1 MRLLQA
7 SAICNQIL
15 NNLPVHQRFSA
26 EKVYLKIYSAA
37 GVGYQE
43 IQRLLADFK
52 AHQRSSAMI
61 FALFCKAVLTGEVTV
76 MGNVQAQCLDYS
88 LALFE
93 IADIFF
99 IDVFCK
105 QDIILRQL
113 QNLLYRLTHLVVAVG
128 QLLTGFHCRCHG
140 IHIPNAA
147 GNKLFRQRDYIIN
160 HIVYNMHAAAVDVHN
175 DIIAVVLILVYHFP
189 KSFRFSY
196 SS

>member
-1 MRLLQA
+1 
-7 SAICNQIL
+7 
-15 NNLPVHQRFSA
+15 
-26 EKVYLKIYSAA
+26 
-37 GVGYQE
+37 
-43 IQRLLADFK
+43 
-52 AHQRSSAMI
+52 MI

-128 QLLTGFHCRCHG
+128 QLLTGCLTLAASALLHG
-140 IHIPNAA
+140 F
-147 GNKLFRQRDYIIN
+147 LQ
-160 HIVYNMHAAAVDVHN
+160 V
-175 DIIAVVLILVYHFP
+175 
-189 KSFRFSY
+189 SCC
-196 SS
+196 